1 MPEEKDITYK
11 NLYFKLNSEFDY
23 LEVLIDDINFSNQK
37 SYIASVSIL
46 LEYALAVYP
55 RYLIL
60 NKLNSKFRIIP
71 ELYSFTNKNII
82 NPLKSSGIRKI
93 ICLASEEEYQNHYK
107 QIEILEPFIKGFTSK
122 NDIIRWISED
132 L

>member
-11 NLYFKLNSEFDY
+11 NLSFKINPEFDY

-60 NKLNSKFRIIP
+60 NKLNSKFKIVP

-93 ICLASEEEYQNHYK
+93 ICLASEEEYQSHYK

-122 NDIIRWISED
+122 VDIVRWISED
-132 L
+132 F